1 MKQNSATSAIS
12 NIISQKRLKIA
23 EKRAEFTDPDISVI
37 LEIREGNCEAFGT
50 LVNRYEDFVY
60 TLIFG
65 LVKSAEEARDITQ
78 EVFLRAYRSIRRF
91 EQRSSFKTWL
101 YRIAY
106 NTAMAHLA
114 REKKLTEREGNAAFD
129 PVDDSYKRHNTRI
142 ILEKIIAKLKPEYRA
157 VIILHYYEDL
167 KYEEIAET
175 LDCPVGTVKI
185 RLYRAKYELKQLWSK
200 YAIQL

>member
-12 NIISQKRLKIA
+12 DIIGQKRLKIA
-23 EKRAEFTDPDISVI
+23 EKRAEFADPDISVI
-37 LEIREGNCEAFGT
+37 QEIRGGNCEAFGV
-50 LVNRYEDFVY
+50 LVKRYEDFIY

-65 LVKSAEEARDITQ
+65 LIKSGEEAKDITQ

-114 REKKLTEREGNAAFD
+114 REKKVAEREENAAFN
-129 PVDDSYKRHNTRI
+129 PVDVTYKGYNTRI
-142 ILEKIIAKLKPEYRA
+142 FLEKIIAKLKPEYRA
-157 VIILHYYEDL
+157 VIILFYYEDM
-167 KYEEIAET
+167 KYEEIAEA

-185 RLYRAKYELKQLWSK
+185 HLYRAKYELMQLWRK
-200 YAIQL
+200 YGIQL